1 MLRRYF
7 GKISPLAIGNLVGH
21 NGELVIDESTDFV
34 YIMDGTTPGGQ
45 RILYTNVSASVGNLY
60 GHVIPALHN
69 TFDLGNSALRWS
81 NLYISNSIILDNA
94 VLTISGTNLQVNGTN
109 VLTDLYSNAATQS
122 ANLALLTTNAATQ
135 ASNLATLTTNAA
147 TQATAITSLA
157 TGANANSAAYFAT
170 NYAGNITAGNV
181 TISGNLFVTGN
192 ITTLNYETIS
202 KTEYANSIIA
212 SGNITAS
219 GYVKANTINFGGRQQ
234 IYTADTPTQNAITIA
249 ANSAN
254 DINGFFV
261 TEGASAGAQVY
272 TEGGIDLT
280 VNTAGAGGP
289 SLNYSFGTT
298 GILSLP
304 YSNYIESVDT
314 NLHFGAG
321 DDIVIRT
328 NAASQTGGLRSWT
341 FGVNGNL
348 TVPGNITISG
358 NINPT
363 GNAAYSLGT
372 VDHQWKSL
380 YVSNNTIYIG
390 GTAVQ
395 VANGTIVIGGN
406 AITGG
411 ASTYSNSNVA
421 SYLPTDSTI
430 TTLYSNAATQAN
442 LIANLS
448 ANITSANSAISTL
461 TSNAATQANL
471 ISALTS
477 NAASQSTDIANLYA
491 NASSQATDIATLY
504 TNAGSQ
510 ASSITTLNNSVITLS
525 STVASI
531 NAGTGFANSAQI
543 TAANAA
549 ISSLDANIS
558 AANVNISTLITN
570 AAVQSGNISTLFA
583 NAASQS
589 SDITTL
595 YANAATQAANLTTL
609 FSNAANQAT
618 DITTLYSNAATQAN
632 LITAINANILSANSV
647 ISTLTSNAST
657 QATDITTLYSNAATQ
672 ANLISAINA
681 NVSAANAQIS
691 IVQGNITSINNTLVG
706 IVGGAFS
713 YGNANVATYLP
724 QYTGNLTAGNISI
737 TGNLFVTGNITT
749 LNYETISQTE
759 YANSI
764 IASGNITAA
773 NYFFSNGVSILANLI
788 SNASSQATDINTL
801 YSNAATQANLITTIN
816 ANIAAANT
824 QVYSNSNVAV
834 YLPTYT
840 GNVKAGNLNATTA
853 VYANAYYWYNNG
865 AAFSSST
872 YSNTSV
878 AAYLTTY
885 GGNISANTVTANTF
899 SVANITTTGTAGN
912 LTGTGY
918 IIAGNLVANSNVYA
932 NGFYWLNN
940 GAAFSSG
947 ASSYGN
953 TQVAAYLTTYNG
965 NILTSNSYGYL
976 NGPIG
981 ANGANSGVFT
991 TVTTT
996 SGAAFNSNAT
1006 LTTDQ
1011 ATVTLF
1017 NMSSTTINLG
1027 GAATNVN
1034 IGAATGNTTIANNLR
1049 ASTFTA
1055 TGGNITAQAANV
1067 YAGNIIA
1074 NTSFYAS
1081 SYLYS
1086 NGVNILTGISASST
1100 YSNVNVAAYIPTY
1113 TGNVAAG
1120 NINLTAN
1127 GNIIAGTS
1135 TNMNI
1140 RTFGIYNVLTL
1151 ASVQGGYNSPPYT
1164 AQSLTGGTGTGMTAT
1179 YSAVGGYISTIAVVN
1194 PGTGYQNGDVLTF
1207 PGGLGSTATLSN
1219 YNPNVV
1225 SSKSYFWTFSQ
1236 YDGNV
1241 SVPGN
1246 IIMPSNSYVLGDF
1259 TNSTFA
1265 YRTVFSTTTANS
1277 STGIYAVPNGTST
1290 AASWQ
1295 AINNSNANN
1304 ASKIFMAT
1312 NANTDVQLGSGI
1324 NGTGTYLPLSFYNN
1338 NASQM
1343 VIYANGNVYMSNA
1356 NPVTTTGNINVGNLN
1371 VLRTGA
1377 VYGNVISTGNVSVG
1391 NLITFSTGSVYG
1403 NAATATLT
1411 SAVAGV
1417 GYMGMPQNATGTT
1430 TLTISDAGKH
1440 IYITTTGQTITIP
1453 AASSVAYPIGTT
1465 IAFIGG
1471 PSATTTT
1478 IAITTDTMYLAGTGT
1493 TGSRT
1498 LAAYG
1503 MATAVKVAS
1512 TTWFINGSG
1521 LT

>member
-471 ISALTS
+471 ISTINANITSANSAISTLTSNAATQANLISALTS

-583 NAASQS
+583 NAASQA

-788 SNASSQATDINTL
+788 SNTSSQATDINTL

-878 AAYLTTY
+878 GYYL
-885 GGNISANTVTANTF
+885 
-899 SVANITTTGTAGN
+899 
-912 LTGTGY
+912 
-918 IIAGNLVANSNVYA
+918 NSNVITSTISLTGNVIA
-932 NGFYWLNN
+932 N
-940 GAAFSSG
+940 AH
-947 ASSYGN
+947 YGN
-953 TQVAAYLTTYNG
+953 
-965 NILTSNSYGYL
+965 
-976 NGPIG
+976 
-981 ANGANSGVFT
+981 
-991 TVTTT
+991 
-996 SGAAFNSNAT
+996 
-1006 LTTDQ
+1006 
-1011 ATVTLF
+1011 
-1017 NMSSTTINLG
+1017 
-1027 GAATNVN
+1027 
-1034 IGAATGNTTIANNLR
+1034 
-1049 ASTFTA
+1049 
-1055 TGGNITAQAANV
+1055 
-1067 YAGNIIA
+1067 
-1074 NTSFYAS
+1074 

-1086 NGVNILTGISASST
+1086 NGVSILTNIGIS
-1100 YSNVNVAAYIPTY
+1100 
-1113 TGNVAAG
+1113 G
-1120 NINLTAN
+1120 NINLT
-1127 GNIIAGTS
+1127 
-1135 TNMNI
+1135 
-1140 RTFGIYNVLTL
+1140 
-1151 ASVQGGYNSPPYT
+1151 
-1164 AQSLTGGTGTGMTAT
+1164 
-1179 YSAVGGYISTIAVVN
+1179 
-1194 PGTGYQNGDVLTF
+1194 
-1207 PGGLGSTATLSN
+1207 
-1219 YNPNVV
+1219 
-1225 SSKSYFWTFSQ
+1225 
-1236 YDGNV
+1236 
-1241 SVPGN
+1241 
-1246 IIMPSNSYVLGDF
+1246 SNSFILGDF

-1265 YRTVFSTTTANS
+1265 FRTAFQTITANS
-1277 STGIYAVPNGTST
+1277 STGIYALPSGTST
-1290 AASWQ
+1290 GASWQ
-1295 AINNSNANN
+1295 ALNNSNANN

-1338 NASQM
+1338 NAAQM

-1371 VLRTGA
+1371 VLSTGA